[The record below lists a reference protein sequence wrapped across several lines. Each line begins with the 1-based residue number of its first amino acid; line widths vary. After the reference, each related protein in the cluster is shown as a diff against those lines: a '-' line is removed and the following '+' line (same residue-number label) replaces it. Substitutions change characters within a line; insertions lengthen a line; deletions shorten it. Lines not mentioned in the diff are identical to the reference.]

1 VNARIQFPPRP
12 EVDALARA
20 IVRARPQNGWITSA
34 WIMDGW
40 TAQPAYRHAR

>member
-1 VNARIQFPPRP
+1 MNARIQFSPRP
-12 EVDALARA
+12 ELDALARA

-40 TAQPAYRHAR
+40 TATPAYRHAR